1 VQAQTIYDWVG
12 DTVGGQLYTV
22 APYIDV
28 ESRAFL
34 ASVRNY
40 ARS

>member
-1 VQAQTIYDWVG
+1 
-12 DTVGGQLYTV
+12 LYTV